1 MTSRM
6 RRVLGVTAAICVG
19 GAAVLMLGAPALAN
33 EDSGDATGPD
43 SAFVVLTGRLDVHE
57 GTTVRTA
64 VIFNGPMAIDGTV
77 TESAVAFNGDIS
89 VTGSVG
95 QNVVALN
102 GRVFVGPGARVDGD
116 VVSREAPVISP
127 GATVAGSIR
136 QRDFS
141 FDLGRIG
148 FLGRIAWW
156 VAVSIASLIT
166 GLLLVFVWPKAAD
179 SLAEHARGNLGPAIG
194 FGALV
199 FFGFPIVAVIAMVT
213 VVGLLFGVELLMAS
227 LLVYGIAYAAGTFAL
242 GRLLLKPPTKRI
254 LAFLLGWGIVR
265 VAALIP
271 VIGGLQFLAFAI
283 WGFGAIVLAARHV
296 GRDAPMNAGPPP
308 PTQPG
313 TLPPMPMPA
322 PGAGG

>member
-6 RRVLGVTAAICVG
+6 RRVLGVSAAICIA
-19 GAAVLMLGAPALAN
+19 GASVLILGAPALAK
-33 EDSGDATGPD
+33 EDSPGDATGPD

-179 SLAEHARGNLGPAIG
+179 SLAEHARGNPGPAIG
-194 FGALV
+194 FGALM

-213 VVGLLFGVELLMAS
+213 VVGLLFGVGLLMAS
-227 LLVYGIAYAAGTFAL
+227 LLVYGIAYTAGTFAL

-254 LAFLLGWGIVR
+254 LAFLLGWGILR

-296 GRDAPMNAGPPP
+296 GRDAPIDAGPPP
-308 PTQPG
+308 HTQPG
-313 TLPPMPMPA
+313 PLPPMPA